1 MLEEK
6 LEALN
11 AKMDALIAAME
22 SLTVAVYTQPV
33 RVDPEEDLPV
43 VGKAADRIK
52 AVAEET
58 KPKKAEPKEEAAPE
72 QPDLADAPISR
83 DDLQDLCMTIVRADR
98 TKKDAIK
105 KTIASF
111 AGAATLKEVPDAD
124 LAELKTKLGALKWQ
138 HTRN

>member
-6 LEALN
+6 IEALN
-11 AKMDALIAAME
+11 TKLDALIAAME
-22 SLTVAVYTQPV
+22 ALTVAVYTQPV
-33 RVDPEEDLPV
+33 RVDPEESLPV
-43 VGKAADRIK
+43 VGKAAERIR

-58 KPKKAEPKEEAAPE
+58 KPKKAEVAKEEAAPE
-72 QPDLADAPISR
+72 QPDLVDTPVTR

-111 AGAATLKEVPDAD
+111 GGAATLKEVPDAD
-124 LAELKTKLGALKWQ
+124 LAQLKTKLEALK
-138 HTRN
+138 

>member
-43 VGKAADRIK
+43 VGKATDRIK

-58 KPKKAEPKEEAAPE
+58 KPKKAETPKEEPKEETTQE
-72 QPDLADAPISR
+72 QPDLVDAPISR

-98 TKKDAIK
+98 NKKDAIK

-111 AGAATLKEVPDAD
+111 GGAATLKEVPDAD
-124 LAELKTKLGALKWQ
+124 LAELKTKLEALK
-138 HTRN
+138 